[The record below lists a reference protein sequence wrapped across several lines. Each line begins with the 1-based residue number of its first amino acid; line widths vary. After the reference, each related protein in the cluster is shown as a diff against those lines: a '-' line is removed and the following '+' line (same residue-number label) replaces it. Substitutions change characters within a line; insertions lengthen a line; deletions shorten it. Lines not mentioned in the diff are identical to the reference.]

1 MRYLTPIAFPLMWA
15 GDGGPNQ
22 PVTADGDGWSTKVWS
37 EGATSILLVSE
48 SPSWC
53 GDVAGLLDAEGYAV
67 RIAARGDA
75 GLAPEAPFDLAMVDV
90 LSSGESPAAVF
101 AALRTLHSI
110 PIIAVVPPG
119 LREPSILEVYSAGAD
134 QLVLRDVGPH
144 ELLARVRA
152 LLRRSPPS
160 PRGPVTPHDVGS
172 IQLDRVSGTATVGG
186 TRIELSV
193 REAEILY
200 ALLERP
206 GRVVTRDQLA
216 GLGRGRRDAQ
226 LLDSNVRSVR
236 SKLEAAEGIRRI
248 VVVRGVGFRLMPDEE
263 LYDLSSSP

>member
-1 MRYLTPIAFPLMWA
+1 MRYLTPIALLLMWA
-15 GDGGPNQ
+15 GDEGPTQ
-22 PVTADGDGWSTKVWS
+22 PVAADEDGWSTKVWS

-48 SPSWC
+48 SPSWR
-53 GDVAGLLDAEGYAV
+53 GEVAGLLDAEGYAV
-67 RIAARGDA
+67 RVDARGA
-75 GLAPEAPFDLAMVDV
+75 VGLEPEAPFDLAMVEV
-90 LSSGESPAAVF
+90 MSSGTSPATVF
-101 AALRTLHSI
+101 AALRRRRSI
-110 PIIAVVPPG
+110 PIIAVAPPG

-134 QLVLRDVGPH
+134 QLVLLDIGPH

-152 LLRRSPPS
+152 TLRRSPPS
-160 PRGPVTPHDVGS
+160 PRGPVIPHGVGS
-172 IQLDRVSGTATVGG
+172 IQLDRVSGIVTVGE

-236 SKLEAAEGIRRI
+236 SKLEAAEGVRRI
-248 VVVRGVGFRLMPDEE
+248 VVVRGVGFRLMLDEE
-263 LYDLSSSP
+263 LCRLSSGR